1 MNAVT
6 DANELDMVESVI
18 HRRTS
23 SMGIDRERAVDDA
36 LVERLVRAAQAA
48 PNHRVTRPLRVT
60 AIGGDARGAFGEV
73 VAGAMAARGDAEN
86 RVEKARTKYLRAP
99 VVLAVASAPGDSP
112 LESVENTY
120 AVAAGIQ
127 NMLLMAEAAGL
138 VCLWS
143 TPADGANGAITDF
156 CGMDPGDIVIG
167 LVYLG
172 WPSRER
178 APKERP
184 APVLHW
190 RR

>member
-1 MNAVT
+1 M
-6 DANELDMVESVI
+6 DLDELEGLI

-23 SMGIDRERAVDDA
+23 SMGIDRDTAVDEA
-36 LVERLVRAAQAA
+36 LVARLVRAAQAA

-60 AIGGDARGAFGEV
+60 AICGDSRAAFGEV

-86 RVEKARTKYLRAP
+86 RVEKARTKFLRAP
-99 VVLAVASAPGDSP
+99 VVLAVASAAGDSA
-112 LESVENTY
+112 LETVENTY

-143 TPADGANGAITDF
+143 TPADGANAAITEF
-156 CGMDPGDIVIG
+156 CGMDSGDTVIG

-172 WPSRER
+172 WPSRDR

-184 APVLHW
+184 EPVLHW